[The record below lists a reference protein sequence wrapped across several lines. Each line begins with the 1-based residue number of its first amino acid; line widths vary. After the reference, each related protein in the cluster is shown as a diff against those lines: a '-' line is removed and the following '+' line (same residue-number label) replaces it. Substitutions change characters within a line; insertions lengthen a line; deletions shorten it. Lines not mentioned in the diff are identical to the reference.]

1 MKRTRTRENDEQG
14 CPVEFMYRQTGR
26 ENYPPVDEIVLV
38 VGVMADH
45 RRFQTSPFHVF
56 EPRASLFHP
65 SHLSR
70 KTQTGGEGGEAPINF
85 QLYTHHDRNSTLL
98 FPLVTR
104 RCTWRTI
111 SFLHHRERE
120 GGRIHPA
127 REEAALLPYLAS
139 LTFILCRAT
148 LPSFYLS
155 WRRDRCISRHTI
167 LRIWSRRMN
176 RSGWMPLLR
185 DEEAHNEVKKIVER
199 EREREGSMRTLGFFL
214 SSVDKFDNSI
224 RKRDKE
230 KFKPLANS
238 IRRGKIA
245 TSYRYFK
252 WHEV

>member
-1 MKRTRTRENDEQG
+1 MKRTRTRENGDEQG

-45 RRFQTSPFHVF
+45 RRFQTS
-56 EPRASLFHP
+56 S
-65 SHLSR
+65 SHALLYSIPPNSR
-70 KTQTGGEGGEAPINF
+70 GKHKPGEGGGEAPINF

-111 SFLHHRERE
+111 SFLHHRER
-120 GGRIHPA
+120 GGESIQ
-127 REEAALLPYLAS
+127 REKRRLSSALPYLAS

-167 LRIWSRRMN
+167 YGADGWTVPGECRFFETKKHTTRR
-176 RSGWMPLLR
+176 RKS
-185 DEEAHNEVKKIVER
+185 
-199 EREREGSMRTLGFFL
+199 SFFL
-214 SSVDKFDNSI
+214 FLFFFFPLISFII
-224 RKRDKE
+224 R
-230 KFKPLANS
+230 
-238 IRRGKIA
+238 
-245 TSYRYFK
+245 
-252 WHEV
+252 